1 MIVKWNSWES
11 FEERRFAALV
21 VDNITSNTRDL
32 AIALELSYLN
42 VSKAG
47 CEIESN
53 ATLPVLGGYRVSFV
67 FILLSSCIRV
77 VTTGT

>member
-53 ATLPVLGGYRVSFV
+53 ATLPVLHQENTNSLTALIWSY
-67 FILLSSCIRV
+67 
-77 VTTGT
+77 